1 VATACLF
8 LAGKVEETPKP
19 LKEVIRATVEVRYS
33 KNTKEALDSLKDPGE
48 VERRKEHI
56 LSLERSVLSCLGFD
70 FRVDHPY
77 KYVLRYIKEVIAW
90 SEQTPGVKSVK
101 SRQKEIAQVAWNFVN
116 DSLRTTVSVQYD
128 AKKVAIAVIYLAV
141 KFLKVNSL
149 RQHSEWWVNLMGN
162 QRPVDVREENALLE
176 VISDQILDLYEKK
189 KKALKDKGGKPDD
202 PALIGKNQGQTSGGA
217 RRGSKPGGDN
227 DDGKSDTPASN
238 TPPKLDEESLK
249 GPSPRSEDFHSD
261 VTKDAENDVV
271 SGKNGKAN
279 EAQNGRASADV
290 GMNPNEDMKCN
301 DSKEPLKRPAE
312 AIGRHERTGDK
323 RIRVE

>member
-1 VATACLF
+1 
-8 LAGKVEETPKP
+8 
-19 LKEVIRATVEVRYS
+19 
-33 KNTKEALDSLKDPGE
+33 
-48 VERRKEHI
+48 
-56 LSLERSVLSCLGFD
+56 
-70 FRVDHPY
+70 
-77 KYVLRYIKEVIAW
+77 
-90 SEQTPGVKSVK
+90 
-101 SRQKEIAQVAWNFVN
+101 
-116 DSLRTTVSVQYD
+116 
-128 AKKVAIAVIYLAV
+128 
-141 KFLKVNSL
+141 
-149 RQHSEWWVNLMGN
+149 MGN